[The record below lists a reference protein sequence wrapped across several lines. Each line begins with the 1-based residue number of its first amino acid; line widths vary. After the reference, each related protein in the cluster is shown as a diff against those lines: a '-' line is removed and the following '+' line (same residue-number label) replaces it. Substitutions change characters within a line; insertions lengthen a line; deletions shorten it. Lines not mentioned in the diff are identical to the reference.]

1 MRRVRGRAR
10 RAGLTPDDL
19 RQIGWLA
26 ALQAAPRARAEA
38 RPVAFLGLRALG
50 AMRDEL
56 RRLLG
61 RYGPRPG
68 TVPIEEWDE
77 QPRDPCPS
85 FDCERLAMALR
96 RLPRTWRRAMIR
108 RLAGQTTAE
117 AAAAERTTPEDIA
130 TRVYRARMRLASVVL
145 GEKS

>member
-1 MRRVRGRAR
+1 M
-10 RAGLTPDDL
+10 
-19 RQIGWLA
+19 
-26 ALQAAPRARAEA
+26 
-38 RPVAFLGLRALG
+38 AFLGLRALG

-61 RYGPRPG
+61 RYGPRPS

-77 QPRDPCPS
+77 QPRDPSPL

-130 TRVYRARMRLASVVL
+130 TRVYRAKARLAFMVWDA
-145 GEKS
+145 KS